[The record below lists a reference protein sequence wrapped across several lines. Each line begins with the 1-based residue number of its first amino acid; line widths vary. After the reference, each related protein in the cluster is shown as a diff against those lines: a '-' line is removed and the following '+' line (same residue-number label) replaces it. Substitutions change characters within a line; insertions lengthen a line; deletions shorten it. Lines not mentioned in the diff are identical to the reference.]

1 MKRIYS
7 AMAAVFL
14 VLFAVSVLS
23 GECFAEAS
31 AFAGGFKFKGLDL
44 KDEKFMFTVT
54 SPGYFKIVMRQNTH
68 ILTYPGEHSGTGAK
82 IIETYDLENDP
93 QEKVNISSYNQ
104 DLTGDGLEGGK
115 IKVLE
120 SSPARVILQ
129 VKGSLG
135 YLEAEKVKV
144 RKTYVI
150 YPTGQIYVKNYFENM
165 PKCYYVGP
173 YVNGMLAFAPAN
185 AFVDLEDD
193 PDVWRRW
200 GGQKSLCN
208 AKSSFMLFHGVEKHP
223 QFFKPTVKGHR
234 DDMKI
239 GDVKSDVLVVLHYQ
253 ETMVYYWGR
262 WAHSTRVNG
271 KECKVGDI
279 NYASTI
285 SGIIEYDLK
294 DSKTLTHLLQ
304 IKPSTMDSID
314 DVKPYVADY
323 RKPGALLVTK
333 GSPVKDDADDL
344 NHDGYNEAEGCYL
357 VKATGNE
364 VAFELDCKVKRFNPI
379 FKIVNWSAAAPS
391 SIEVNGKK
399 VMRGDGYSADMADNK
414 TDLVLQ
420 LFDSYN
426 EKLAV
431 KLMK

>member
-104 DLTGDGLEGGK
+104 DLTGDGLEGGR
-115 IKVLE
+115 IKLLE
-120 SSPARVILQ
+120 SSSARVILQ
-129 VKGSLG
+129 VKGNLG
-135 YLEAEKVKV
+135 NTQEEKVKV
-144 RKTYVI
+144 TKKYVV
-150 YPTGQIYVKNYFENM
+150 YPTGQIYVKNYFEDI

-173 YVNGMLAFAPAN
+173 YVNGWLAFAPAN
-185 AFVDLEDD
+185 AFNDLEDD
-193 PDVWRRW
+193 PDVWVSW
-200 GGQKSLCN
+200 GGQKKMSD

-223 QFFKPTVKGHR
+223 QFFKPTVKGHK

-239 GDVKSDVLVVLHYQ
+239 VDVKSDVLIVLHYQ
-253 ETMVYYWGR
+253 ETKSYYWGR
-262 WAHSTRVNG
+262 WTHGARVNG
-271 KECKVGDI
+271 KPCIVGDI
-279 NYASTI
+279 NYASDVN
-285 SGIIEYDLK
+285 GKIEYDLK
-294 DSKTLTHLLQ
+294 DSKTLAYLLQ

-314 DVKPYVADY
+314 AVKPYVADY
-323 RKPGALLVTK
+323 RKPGPFFVTK

-379 FKIVNWSAAAPS
+379 FKIVGWSAAAPS